1 MRGTALRNVRVPGP
15 GTSFS
20 FRPNDSFMG
29 MNLAQELDKEC
40 PAQSQAPA
48 QAATR
53 VGLSK
58 LTDAKGDIDVQQLTC
73 GRRHRLL
80 QSQQGQACDKGD
92 RFGAEGG
99 RGGRA
104 SFFAGVSFDNGLD
117 TEEPTFGG
125 PGRMLV

>member
-20 FRPNDSFMG
+20 INGGAVFRPNDSFMG

-58 LTDAKGDIDVQQLTC
+58 LADAKGDIDVQQLTC
-73 GRRHRLL
+73 GQLA
-80 QSQQGQACDKGD
+80 ST
-92 RFGAEGG
+92 GG
-99 RGGRA
+99 C
-104 SFFAGVSFDNGLD
+104 
-117 TEEPTFGG
+117 
-125 PGRMLV
+125 